1 MAPQLKRALTSGAVA
16 LALTVSGGYALT
28 RIDGA
33 PATIQHVAHLQARPK
48 LAGLKL
54 DKRKQIGGKKAHGT
68 VTLTSPAPMGGVKVK
83 LAAKSPR
90 YIKVPR
96 SVTVP
101 AGKKR
106 VRFTIGTTAIP
117 RVGTG
122 VVAAG
127 LNGKVVKRKLTL
139 TPRHYLTRLTLDDYV
154 VRAGAATGG
163 TVALN
168 KAAPAGGV
176 KVVLASGS
184 DKAQVKAQVKI
195 PAGRKKAHFRITTG
209 NVGAETE
216 VKIAARYGQ
225 TLAESFV
232 LAPKAAEVV
241 YVPTKFT
248 LHFNEF
254 VNSATVRT
262 LEAHIDINLPAPAGG
277 LTLQVTSDK
286 PDLLALSN
294 GGKVTIP
301 AGQTATP
308 FYITYKEVDAVTPF
322 HFTTTHNGVTV
333 NSIVRNLVPKDFK
346 DAW

>member
-1 MAPQLKRALTSGAVA
+1 MAPQLKRALIGGIAA
-16 LALTVSGGYALT
+16 LSLAVSGGYAIT

-33 PATIQHVAHLQARPK
+33 PATIQNVAHLKAKPG

-54 DKRKQIGGKKAHGT
+54 GRRKQIGGKKTYGT

-83 LAAKSPR
+83 LAAKSPK
-90 YIKVPR
+90 YIKVPK

-106 VRFTIGTTAIP
+106 MRFAIGTAAIP

-139 TPRHYLTRLTLDDYV
+139 TPRHYLTQLTLDDYV
-154 VRAGAATGG
+154 VREGDATGG

-168 KAAPAGGV
+168 KSAPAGGAI
-176 KVVLASGS
+176 VVLASGS
-184 DKAQVKAQVKI
+184 AKAKVKAQVKI

-209 NVGAETE
+209 DVGAETE
-216 VKIAARYGQ
+216 IKIAARYGQ

-232 LAPKAAEVV
+232 LAPKAAEVT

-254 VNSATVRT
+254 VDSTKVRT
-262 LEAHIDINLPAPAGG
+262 LEAHIDINLPAPEGG
-277 LTLQVTSDK
+277 LTVQVTSDK
-286 PDLLALSN
+286 PDLLGLSN

-308 FYITYKEVDAVTPF
+308 FYITYKEVNQVTPF
-322 HFTTTHNGVTV
+322 HFTTTYNGVTV
-333 NSIVRNLVPKDFK
+333 NSIVRNLVPKGFEG
-346 DAW
+346 AW